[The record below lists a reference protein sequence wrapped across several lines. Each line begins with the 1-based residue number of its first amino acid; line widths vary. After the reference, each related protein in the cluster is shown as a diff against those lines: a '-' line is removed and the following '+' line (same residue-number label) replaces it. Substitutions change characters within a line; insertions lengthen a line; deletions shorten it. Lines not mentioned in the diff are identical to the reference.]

1 MGEDISGTF
10 TAQSLPGSVIIM
22 KVLSRSLISKAVQ
35 SLDQSCPSS
44 GCIWRTLKS
53 STGASHPVTSNS
65 RPPVPCVLVLVTKF
79 PLGSWE
85 HDTILYTMPKPR
97 PNFNPHL
104 QTYPDKTKAW
114 CCQSYLFPKWYSY
127 DLYSAVSMLPSR
139 SPVLS
144 ILILYGHGQP
154 TCRDS
159 SLFFQF
165 SVMPFKACS
174 RWTP

>member
-22 KVLSRSLISKAVQ
+22 EVLSRSLISKAVQ
-35 SLDQSCPSS
+35 SLGQSCPSS
-44 GCIWRTLKS
+44 GCVGRTLKG
-53 STGASHPVTSNS
+53 STGALHPVTLNSNL
-65 RPPVPCVLVLVTKF
+65 PVTCVEVLVTKF

-104 QTYPDKTKAW
+104 QTYPDKTKA
-114 CCQSYLFPKWYSY
+114 CCCRSYLFPKWYSR
-127 DLYSAVSMLPSR
+127 DLCSAVSMLPSR

-144 ILILYGHGQP
+144 IYY
-154 TCRDS
+154 
-159 SLFFQF
+159 F
-165 SVMPFKACS
+165 SMAMVNPLAGTAPVFSNAHSKLALDQ
-174 RWTP
+174 